1 MRVLRIIMRLKTFSR
16 EYDDAIGDSFAGFDF
31 SQEPSNYCSDDKI
44 CNEVNECKDSK
55 KKVEKF
61 NKTLINPQG
70 NEHIDSF
77 FKQFYVQSGTL

>member
-1 MRVLRIIMRLKTFSR
+1 MSAKTL
-16 EYDDAIGDSFAGFDF
+16 
-31 SQEPSNYCSDDKI
+31 
-44 CNEVNECKDSK
+44 K

-70 NEHIDSF
+70 NENVDSF